1 MSASASTQRRRE
13 KGVLVLEDGTVF
25 HGSGFGAVGKV
36 SGEVVF
42 NTGMVGY
49 TESITDPSYWG
60 QILIQTYPLIGN
72 YGVSP
77 QDFESDRPKI
87 MGYVVHEVCR
97 RPSHWLAKWTLDE
110 FLEMYGVPGIEGVD
124 TRMLTKKIR
133 VHGVMLGILKVYPE
147 GEKLDLDELRDEAKR
162 VPDPNDRDLVSEVC
176 TQEVIEHNVDGTPH
190 VVLVDC
196 GSKRSILRCL
206 LERKMRV
213 TQVPPNMRVDEI
225 LSLNPDGVV
234 ISNGPGDPRMVPYL
248 IETTSLLIGEKHP
261 ILGICLGNQIIA
273 RALGGEIYKMKFGHR
288 GQHHPCTD
296 LSTGRCYIT
305 SQNHGYA
312 VDGESLKGTG
322 LEVTFINANDRS
334 VEGVKHSKLPVV
346 GVQWHPE
353 ASPGPRDTEFMF
365 DIFLKMIMRS

>member
-1 MSASASTQRRRE
+1 MSASASTQRRR
-13 KGVLVLEDGTVF
+13 KQGVLVLEDGTVF

-72 YGVSP
+72 YGVNP

-87 MGYVVHEVCR
+87 MGYVVHEVCK

-133 VHGVMLGILKVYPE
+133 VHGVMLGILQVYPE

-176 TQEVIEHNVDGTPH
+176 TREVVEHNVDGSPH
-190 VVLVDC
+190 TVLIDC

-234 ISNGPGDPRMVPYL
+234 ISNGPGDPRMAPYL